1 MRKCWLQAF
10 SPFPTMFSNCLLL
23 RVVKSR
29 DCVVKGKP
37 IKSPNFLLYQIQC
50 ICRRQIHSLPSDKT
64 LVFTKLKAF
73 ADDKSNIAKTRISVF
88 DTVENIVEKGENTRY
103 QHFLFFPQCFQKSS
117 YTGLLKVMIV

>member
-1 MRKCWLQAF
+1 MSGLCGKGQ
-10 SPFPTMFSNCLLL
+10 TYQ
-23 RVVKSR
+23 KS
-29 DCVVKGKP
+29 KFFTFFK
-37 IKSPNFLLYQIQC
+37 IQC

-64 LVFTKLKAF
+64 VAFTKLKAF

-88 DTVENIVEKGENTRY
+88 DTVENIVEKGENTGY